1 MKNNEQVITLDYESG
16 LASFLDEMSYSYF
29 HTGNLDESIQLHIK
43 CSKVPTFKDV
53 WNLYKEFSE
62 WKQKNNI

>member
-29 HTGNLDESIQLHIK
+29 HAK
-43 CSKVPTFKDV
+43 
-53 WNLYKEFSE
+53 
-62 WKQKNNI
+62 KNQ